1 MKRIRRQNEKKKEER
16 EIYKLRKI
24 KRQHEENE
32 KKGWKTGGEYRETEN
47 RKKGERKKER
57 KTTGVVDNV
66 NIKMEAKTE

>member
-32 KKGWKTGGEYRETEN
+32 KKGWKTGGEYRETERRQKK
-47 RKKGERKKER
+47 RKE
-57 KTTGVVDNV
+57 N
-66 NIKMEAKTE
+66 NWSC